1 MTKKTKRLKKQYE
14 TRERKFMKKYPW
26 FSYGQFRLEK
36 RKRIINPNRKWAEPK
51 KFCAIYDF
59 PKGWYKA
66 FGKLMLE
73 DLDKEIKQSNLK
85 NFTVEQIKEKF
96 GQLRFYNYGGNKKT
110 DEIISAYSRI
120 SENVCLHC
128 GEINVPMTYGS
139 WQYPCC
145 KKCWEKNKYHKD
157 IPYESVLDK
166 YDDYDKIPFEYKI
179 RRWERDVDGNFIE
192 ITKIIDISEYAKKVI
207 KYNLKEK

>member
-1 MTKKTKRLKKQYE
+1 MTKKKRRLKKQFK
-14 TRERKFMKKYPW
+14 TKERKFMKKYPW
-26 FSYGQFRLEK
+26 FSYKQFRLDE

-51 KFCAIYDF
+51 KFCAIWDF

-73 DLDKEIKQSNLK
+73 DLDKEIKRSNLK
-85 NFTVEQIKEKF
+85 HFTVEQIKEKF

-110 DEIISAYSRI
+110 DEIISAYSII

-128 GEINVPMTYGS
+128 GEINVPMTYGG

-145 KKCWEKNKYHKD
+145 KKCWEKNKYHKNV
-157 IPYESVLDK
+157 PYESVLDK
-166 YDDYDKIPFEYKI
+166 YDGYDKIPFEYKI
-179 RRWERDVDGNFIE
+179 RSWHKKDNGEFEE
-192 ITKIIDISEYAKKVI
+192 IIKTIDISEYAKKVI
-207 KYNLKEK
+207 EYNKGE